1 MLKRLAPM
9 ALLSLAL
16 PHLAAQQPGVHAPD
30 DAVVRESTVSIDI
43 PAIPNAPFSATV
55 VTKWVHI
62 QSDGNQTITF
72 NHRLVARDSS
82 GRVFQERRFFSPAGD
97 VQMTPISELDYQDPN
112 RRQLTICKPNA
123 LTCSEYD
130 NVTRNTVAPANI
142 AQPISVTS
150 PNGIKQQNE
159 NLGENTLEGQT
170 CAGTRETTVYPAG
183 FAGSQKST
191 TVVKEFWYS
200 PQLGVNLLTHR
211 IDPRGSSD
219 ITFTVTKIQQNEPDP
234 TLFTPPNNFM
244 ITTAR

>member
-1 MLKRLAPM
+1 MPKLASVS
-9 ALLSLAL
+9 LLAFVL
-16 PHLAAQQPGVHAPD
+16 PLAAQQLGVHAPD
-30 DAVVRESTVSIDI
+30 FGTVRETTTSIDI

-82 GRVFQERRFFSPAGD
+82 GRVFQERRFFTPTGD
-97 VQMTPISELDYQDPN
+97 VQQTQISELDYQDPN

-123 LTCSEYD
+123 LACDQYD
-130 NVTRNTVAPANI
+130 NVTRNTATPANI
-142 AQPISVTS
+142 AQPVSVTY
-150 PNGIKQQNE
+150 PNGITQQNE

-170 CAGTRETTVYPAG
+170 CTGTRETTVFPAG
-183 FAGSQKST
+183 FAGSQKPT
-191 TVVKEFWYS
+191 TVVRELWYS

-219 ITFTVTKIQQNEPDP
+219 ITFTVTKIQLNEPDP
-234 TLFTPPNNFM
+234 ALFTPPNNFT